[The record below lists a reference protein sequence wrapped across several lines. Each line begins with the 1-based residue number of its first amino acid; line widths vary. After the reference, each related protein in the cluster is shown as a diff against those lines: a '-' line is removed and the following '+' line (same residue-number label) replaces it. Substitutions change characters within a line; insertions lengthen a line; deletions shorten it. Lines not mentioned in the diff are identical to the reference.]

1 MPSSHFFASSLVLC
15 LLLSSINAFTT
26 PSPTSLGTT
35 TATAGVKQ
43 SVTSLNIFNKGRSSS
58 ASSSLLPKPD
68 PENSERFIAPQAYDK
83 KELFPIYMSLLRN
96 GPVPFLKRL
105 TSSDSYEQE
114 IFKYQFDQKET
125 DLEEAQANTDAFIAS
140 PDVYLENKLKESKGE
155 REVYKYAT
163 PMPQDR
169 VVLSI
174 AWGLTSSGLITWAVG
189 KIVYKTFLVNL

>member
-1 MPSSHFFASSLVLC
+1 MPSAHLYASSLVLC
-15 LLLSSINAFTT
+15 FLLYSINAFTT
-26 PSPTSLGTT
+26 PSPSSLRS
-35 TATAGVKQ
+35 AKSVKKNA
-43 SVTSLNIFNKGRSSS
+43 TSLNIFNKGRSS
-58 ASSSLLPKPD
+58 ASSNLLPKPD
-68 PENSERFIAPQAYDK
+68 PENPDRFIPSEVYDK

-96 GPVPFLKRL
+96 GPVPFFKRL

-125 DLEEAQANTDAFIAS
+125 DLEEAQANMDAFFAS

-174 AWGLTSSGLITWAVG
+174 AWGLTSSSLIVWAVG
-189 KIVYKTFLVNL
+189 KIVYKTVLVNL